1 MHQEGNMI
9 FRVTPILGD
18 NDKQLINNSNNDV
31 TPSAINRSFQDEVK
45 LGPKLP
51 IYGKPNRNKPVR
63 DRRLRLVQ
71 DRRVR
76 CIQDQI
82 NRCLRSLNYFECDD
96 SNTGQ
101 KQNVSP
107 PLIDLTHL

>member
-31 TPSAINRSFQDEVK
+31 TPSATNRWLRSFQDEVK

-63 DRRLRLVQ
+63 DGRLRSVH
-71 DRRVR
+71 DYGVEVRVGPNL
-76 CIQDQI
+76 II
-82 NRCLRSLNYFECDD
+82 YFECDD